1 MKWLEKMINSN
12 FWKNSKNISIM
23 ELKWSGDGQQIKENL
38 WAYLKSWKEAGN

>member
-1 MKWLEKMINSN
+1 MINSN

-38 WAYLKSWKEAGN
+38 